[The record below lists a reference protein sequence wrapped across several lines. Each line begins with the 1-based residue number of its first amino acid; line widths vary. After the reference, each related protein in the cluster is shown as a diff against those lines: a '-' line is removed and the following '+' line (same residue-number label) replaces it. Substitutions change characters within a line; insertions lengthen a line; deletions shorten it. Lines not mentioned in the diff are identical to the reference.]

1 MQNFFSVDMCVGTVQ
16 MDNDEPSINIYR
28 GMRVV
33 FSQNR
38 DKKNGLVNGQPAI
51 VIMMQGFT
59 VVLQLPNSKKV
70 SVYPVTTT
78 K

>member
-1 MQNFFSVDMCVGTVQ
+1 

-38 DKKNGLVNGQPAI
+38 DKKNGLVNGQPAT